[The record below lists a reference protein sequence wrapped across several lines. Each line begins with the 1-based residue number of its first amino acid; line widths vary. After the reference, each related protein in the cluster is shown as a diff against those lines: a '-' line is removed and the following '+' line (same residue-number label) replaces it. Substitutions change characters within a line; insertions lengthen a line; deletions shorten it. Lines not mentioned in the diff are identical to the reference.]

1 MSRSAPTGAD
11 RVPDV
16 SSDSS
21 GDPGKRWSPGDES
34 GRGLEVGGEVGG
46 RGLPQGEDAADAEHA
61 AGGDDD
67 RDRDGAASAGEDRR
81 EDEGRDAA
89 AEAGDLVAERGA
101 GVAGSGGEQ
110 FGVKRGEGPVP
121 GGVDD
126 TLTEDDGEGGRQG
139 GASVA
144 LREGRE
150 AEEAIP
156 GGAPKGDRL

>member
-11 RVPDV
+11 RVPDAI
-16 SSDSS
+16 SDSS

-46 RGLPQGEDAADAEHA
+46 RGLAQGEDAADAEHA

-126 TLTEDDGEGGRQG
+126 TLTEDDREGEQQG
-139 GASVA
+139 GAAVDH
-144 LREGRE
+144 REEQERVDGHRGR
-150 AEEAIP
+150 A
-156 GGAPKGDRL
+156 GG